1 MSGPLEGLTA
11 LPALGAGDP
20 PGALHANAAHPRW
33 AGRRAR
39 GPYRWVRHR
48 GYLGSLLCLNG
59 VALASGNGVALA
71 ASLLATLAAYL
82 YRIRAEDAMLVAA
95 FGATYEV
102 YRREVGALIPF
113 LRPG

>member
-1 MSGPLEGLTA
+1 
-11 LPALGAGDP
+11 
-20 PGALHANAAHPRW
+20 
-33 AGRRAR
+33 
-39 GPYRWVRHR
+39 
-48 GYLGSLLCLNG
+48 
-59 VALASGNGVALA
+59 LASGNGVALA
-71 ASLLATLAAYL
+71 ASLSDTLAAYL